1 MINVNQNDM
10 GVEEVSTI
18 DFHLKKSES
27 AYLYL
32 MSIDR
37 LFFTSDEATVV
48 KKLKDSGQVLA
59 GAKQDISEELRKVW
73 MEALGKQLRLSV
85 DRAKKSAGKQ

>member
-1 MINVNQNDM
+1 MINDNQSDM
-10 GVEEVSTI
+10 GVEDVSTI

-27 AYLYL
+27 AHLYL

-37 LFFTSDEATVV
+37 LFFTSDEAAVV
-48 KKLKDSGQVLA
+48 KKLKESGQVLA
-59 GAKQDISEELRKVW
+59 GAKQDISEELRKAW
-73 MEALGKQLRLSV
+73 IEALGKQLRLSV